1 MADIA
6 AILDLGKTNLKLLA
20 IDSDG
25 RVLDSLTAGNRPA
38 AAPPYLHLDA
48 RAVWDWLLPA
58 LQRLAARHP
67 IRAIVPCAYGSTA
80 ALIDGSGL
88 VLPIMDYEADPPE
101 EIKAAYAEAAP
112 SFDEACA
119 PTNPG
124 GLTLGRQVFW
134 QSRAFPE
141 EFGRVRHILPNAQFW
156 AWRLSGV
163 AATEVTSL
171 GAQTHLW
178 APKAG
183 DYSSLVDRQGW
194 RPLFPP
200 MRKAWDVLGPIT
212 PEVAAATGLPPETPV
227 LCGIHDSSANYLR
240 YLAAGMS
247 DFTLMSTG
255 TWVINFNAAQPL
267 DGLDPARDT
276 CSNTDIHGNPIAC
289 SRFMGG
295 REFDILADGA
305 PPEAATLD
313 DVAALI
319 AAGTMALPSFTDSG
333 GPFPGT
339 GGKGRIVG
347 PEPKTPAARV
357 ALATLYTAL
366 MCSESIDVIGSTN
379 DVVIDGALAR
389 NDLFCRLL
397 ADLRLGQTIRVS
409 TTGDGT
415 ALGASR
421 LCWWQ
426 DAGTRTEISLSR
438 VTSPTLGGLA
448 DHEAMWRELS
458 VGHVA
463 GSSERIDAYNLGTT
477 AIPEIVEPIST
488 RAKDPVDVAIS
499 STSQKLEVE
508 VDPSDPI
515 SPSDVRRSVQEIREG
530 DQVFEHYECTVY
542 EFERDGAFCEAR
554 EDHLGSREV
563 TILGPYSVL
572 DRNTKLD
579 APEFRADVLAYL
591 KRRYDVILE
600 LRGSGYARVWRRPPR
615 QRR

>member
-20 IDSDG
+20 IDADG
-25 RVLDSLTAGNRPA
+25 RILDSETAGNRPVA
-38 AAPPYLHLDA
+38 GPPYLHVDA
-48 RAVWDWLLPA
+48 QAVWDWLLTA
-58 LQRLAARHP
+58 LRKLAARHA
-67 IRAIVPCAYGSTA
+67 IRTIVPCAYGSTA

-101 EIKAAYAEAAP
+101 AIKAAYADAAP
-112 SFDEACA
+112 GFDEVCA

-124 GLTLGRQVFW
+124 GLTLGRQMFW

-141 EFGRVRHILPNAQFW
+141 AFGRVRHILPNAQYW

-178 APKAG
+178 APKANV
-183 DYSSLVDRQGW
+183 YSSLVDRKGW

-200 MRKAWDVLGPIT
+200 MRKAWEVLGPIT
-212 PEVAAATGLPPETPV
+212 PEVAAATGLPAETPV

-240 YLAAGMS
+240 YLAAGMT

-267 DGLDPARDT
+267 DALDPARDT

-305 PPEAATLD
+305 PPEAATQD
-313 DVAALI
+313 DVQALI

-333 GPFPGT
+333 GPVHDT
-339 GGKGRIVG
+339 GGRGRIIG
-347 PEPKTPAARV
+347 PEPETPAARA

-366 MCSESIDVIGSTN
+366 MCCESIDVIGSTN
-379 DVVIDGALAR
+379 DIVIDGALAQ
-389 NDLFCRLL
+389 NDLFCRLM

-421 LCWWQ
+421 LCWLQ
-426 DAGTRTEISLSR
+426 DAGTQTAISLSR
-438 VTSPTLGGLA
+438 VTSPFLGGLA
-448 DHEAMWRELS
+448 DHEAVWRELS
-458 VGHVA
+458 ACHVA
-463 GSSERIDAYNLGTT
+463 DLSERIDAYDMGTI
-477 AIPEIVEPIST
+477 AIPEIVEPSAT
-488 RAKDPVDVAIS
+488 KAKDPVGLTIS
-499 STSQKLEVE
+499 STSQSLEIE
-508 VDPSDPI
+508 IDLSDPI
-515 SPSDVRRSVQEIREG
+515 SPSDVQRKVEEIREG

-554 EDHLGSREV
+554 EDHPNSREV
-563 TILGPYSVL
+563 TISGPYSGR

-579 APEFRADVLAYL
+579 APEFRTAVLAYL

-600 LRGSGYARVWRRPPR
+600 LRESGYARIWRRPPR

>member
-25 RVLDSLTAGNRPA
+25 RILDSLTAGNRPA

-141 EFGRVRHILPNAQFW
+141 EFGRVRHILPNAQYW

-200 MRKAWDVLGPIT
+200 MRKAWDVLGSIT

-267 DGLDPARDT
+267 DALDPARDT
-276 CSNTDIHGNPIAC
+276 CSNTDIHGRPIAC

-295 REFDILADGA
+295 REFDILAGDA
-305 PPEAATLD
+305 PPDAATLD

-339 GGKGRIVG
+339 GGGGRIVG
-347 PEPKTPAARV
+347 TEPETPAARV

-366 MCSESIDVIGSTN
+366 MCCESIDVIGSTN
-379 DVVIDGALAR
+379 DVVVDGALAG
-389 NDLFCRLL
+389 NALLCRLI
-397 ADLRLGQTIRVS
+397 AALRSGQSVQVS
-409 TTGDGT
+409 SDAGGT
-415 ALGASR
+415 ALGAALLPSMPSGGPG
-421 LCWWQ
+421 W
-426 DAGTRTEISLSR
+426 
-438 VTSPTLGGLA
+438 TLGLA
-448 DHEAMWRELS
+448 D
-458 VGHVA
+458 V
-463 GSSERIDAYNLGTT
+463 
-477 AIPEIVEPIST
+477 
-488 RAKDPVDVAIS
+488 DPV
-499 STSQKLEVE
+499 
-508 VDPSDPI
+508 
-515 SPSDVRRSVQEIREG
+515 EI
-530 DQVFEHYECTVY
+530 
-542 EFERDGAFCEAR
+542 DG
-554 EDHLGSREV
+554 L
-563 TILGPYSVL
+563 
-572 DRNTKLD
+572 
-579 APEFRADVLAYL
+579 
-591 KRRYDVILE
+591 
-600 LRGSGYARVWRRPPR
+600 SGYQDAWKQPIG
-615 QRR
+615 